1 MNRAIAKSLLAI
13 IRVYKLTLSPL
24 LIGSC
29 RFAPSCSSYAA
40 EAVDTHGAI
49 RGGWLAIRRMV
60 QCRPFGRSGYDP
72 VPKHSTFEAPHTRQ
86 T

>member
-1 MNRAIAKSLLAI
+1 MNRAIVKGLLAI

-24 LIGSC
+24 LPGSC
-29 RFAPSCSSYAA
+29 RFSPSCSSYAA

-49 RGGWLAIRRMV
+49 RGGWLTIRRMA

-72 VPKHSTFEAPHTRQ
+72 VPKISTFEATHTRQ